1 MNEGTEACMDP
12 AHLPVHTSHQISTAN
27 PSRTN
32 VHQEPCTTM
41 AHGSGCLL
49 NLAHRLP
56 SSVLKQLSRHPT
68 PIHPWH
74 CSNCHQAIE
83 CPSAMCSPLLH
94 LEMLGPQQPSAPALH
109 PASLASPSAGEPHMH
124 SSPPWAQNNQQN
136 YRVLRST
143 WRLSRSAPL
152 SMSASPKM

>member
-1 MNEGTEACMDP
+1 MSVGTDACMEAP
-12 AHLPVHTSHQISTAN
+12 HLPVHTSHQISTAN

-41 AHGSGCLL
+41 AQGSGCLL

-68 PIHPWH
+68 PIHLWH

-83 CPSAMCSPLLH
+83 CPLAMCPPLLH
-94 LEMLGPQQPSAPALH
+94 LEMLGKQQPSAPAL
-109 PASLASPSAGEPHMH
+109 PLASLASPIAGELHML
-124 SSPPWAQNNQQN
+124 SSPPWGQKNQQN
-136 YRVLRST
+136 DRLLRLN
-143 WRLSRSAPL
+143 WRLSTEMPRS
-152 SMSASPKM
+152 S